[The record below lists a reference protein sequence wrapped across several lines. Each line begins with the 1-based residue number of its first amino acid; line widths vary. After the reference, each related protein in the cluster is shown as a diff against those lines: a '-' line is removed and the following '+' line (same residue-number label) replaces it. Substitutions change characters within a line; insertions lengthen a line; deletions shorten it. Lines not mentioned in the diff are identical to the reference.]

1 MTATLSSAPLTFLS
15 FFFFKDDKIGDKS
28 LSDLAPQAAV

>member
-1 MTATLSSAPLTFLS
+1 MTATLSSAPLTFL
-15 FFFFKDDKIGDKS
+15 FFVKDDKIDKS